1 MRRHLTTAN
10 PEGLAPH
17 DHAIWCGSS
26 PADLAALAASVFAS
40 ARRRNDKM
48 LYLAEDPD
56 PSDLFGLDDAAGLV
70 ACGALVCERPEHLY
84 PLGDFDVDVLERLV
98 MAALED
104 ALAAGYG
111 GLCVVADNTSLAG
124 HDAASRQRW
133 LAWERRADSL
143 QARHAITGVCYFD
156 RSALDAEHLAAIATL
171 HPVLPESVP
180 GPAFRLFS
188 DGAVL
193 RAVGS
198 LDGWSAPLLARLLD
212 LAPLDAQ
219 AIALDEADFV
229 DHRALEA
236 IEARGEAI
244 TVAGLRPPL
253 RRVIDVLGLH
263 FSHLR
268 LAFGS
273 ATAPGV

>member
-10 PEGLAPH
+10 PGGLAPH
-17 DHAIWCGSS
+17 DHAVWCGSS
-26 PADLAALAASVFAS
+26 PADFAALAASVFAS
-40 ARRRNDKM
+40 ARRRNYKM

-56 PSDLFGLDDAAGLV
+56 PAELVGLDDAAGLV
-70 ACGALVCERPEHLY
+70 ASGALACDRTERLY
-84 PLGDFDVDVLERLV
+84 PLGDFDVDAVEHLV
-98 MAALED
+98 VAALKD
-104 ALAAGYG
+104 ALAAGYA
-111 GLCVVADNTSLAG
+111 GLCVVADNTSLVG
-124 HDAASRQRW
+124 QDAASRARW

-156 RSALDAEHLAAIATL
+156 RSALDAEDLAAIAAL

-180 GPAFRLFS
+180 VPVFRLFS
-188 DGAVL
+188 DGGVL

-212 LAPLDAQ
+212 LASLDAGV
-219 AIALDEADFV
+219 IALDEADFV

-236 IEARGEAI
+236 IEARGEPI
-244 TVAGLRPPL
+244 MVTGLRPPL
-253 RRVIDVLGLH
+253 RRVIDALGLR
-263 FSHLR
+263 FSHLQ

-273 ATAPGV
+273 AAAPGF